1 MRIFLLKTLSI
12 LFGEELKSS
21 LRRLAIVKEDLSI
34 IVHFVTF
41 VLVLVTITADFSLM
55 FINSGKPRAFLIG
68 HKL

>member
-1 MRIFLLKTLSI
+1 MLKTLSI

-34 IVHFVTF
+34 IVYLVAF
-41 VLVLVTITADFSLM
+41 VLVLITVTNDFSLM
-55 FINSGKPRAFLIG
+55 FINSGKPRTLLIL